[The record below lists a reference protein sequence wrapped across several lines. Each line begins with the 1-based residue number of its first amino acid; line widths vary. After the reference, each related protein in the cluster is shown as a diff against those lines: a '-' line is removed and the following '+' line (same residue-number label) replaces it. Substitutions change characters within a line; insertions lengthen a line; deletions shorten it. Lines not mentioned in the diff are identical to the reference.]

1 MTNQP
6 NPANARNDQS
16 AGQDK
21 VLTSEQPNS
30 TETERPFQSRPLT
43 QQVQQPPMAGAAAPQ
58 GQQAAPRPATA
69 APAAAAAPQPA
80 KPQGQPTPAQAQ
92 TAQAQAAQ
100 TPGQGAAAQAQA
112 PRPAAPQQA
121 QAQQP
126 LQAKPAQAQAAPA
139 QPLRAQPAGNVP
151 ATQPQPAPVPV
162 RPVAQAVAQPVARPA
177 PPQAAIPVRPT
188 VAIAQPRKRHWLLLV
203 SFFVIVVIPSILW
216 GVYLWTRAE
225 NQYVSSVGF
234 SVHKED
240 ATPTLD
246 LLGGLAPLAGG
257 SGSTSDTD
265 ILYEYIRSQDM
276 VEQIDEKLDLRSRFS
291 RDWPHDF
298 VFAFNPDGHI
308 EDLTKYWQRQVRV
321 LYDTSTQLITLR
333 VSAFSPED
341 AQAIAQAVFD
351 ESSDKINQL
360 SAIAREDSTRLA
372 TEELEKARLELTT
385 TRQAMTAFRMSSL
398 IVDPQADLAG
408 QMGVLSG
415 LQGQLAEA
423 LVAHD
428 LLMENARP
436 TDHRVTQSQQ
446 KIDALRR
453 LIDSERSKFG
463 NPGQGPEGESYAQ
476 LMAEYEK
483 LAVDREFAEGAY
495 RAARIN
501 YETALSDAQRKSRY
515 LAAHITPKIAQSSIE
530 PNRLW
535 LLAMVAGLLLV
546 GWSIMALVYY
556 SIRDRS

>member
-1 MTNQP
+1 MPPQGQAPAAQGAPAQP
-6 NPANARNDQS
+6 QQQRPAA
-16 AGQDK
+16 AGQP
-21 VLTSEQPNS
+21 Q
-30 TETERPFQSRPLT
+30 
-43 QQVQQPPMAGAAAPQ
+43 APQ
-58 GQQAAPRPATA
+58 GQQ
-69 APAAAAAPQPA
+69 PQA
-80 KPQGQPTPAQAQ
+80 KPTQGQPMQAQ
-92 TAQAQAAQ
+92 PMQA
-100 TPGQGAAAQAQA
+100 
-112 PRPAAPQQA
+112 
-121 QAQQP
+121 
-126 LQAKPAQAQAAPA
+126 QAKPAQPLQA
-139 QPLRAQPAGNVP
+139 QPLQAQPAGN
-151 ATQPQPAPVPV
+151 AVPV
-162 RPVAQAVAQPVARPA
+162 ARPQQQPIPVRPVAQPVAQAVAQPVARPA
-177 PPQAAIPVRPT
+177 PPQNATPIRPT
-188 VAIAQPRKRHWLLLV
+188 VAIAQPRKRHWLLLI
-203 SFFVIVVIPSILW
+203 SFIVIVVIPSILW
-216 GVYLWTRAE
+216 GIYLWTRAE
-225 NQYVSSVGF
+225 DQYVSSVGF

-240 ATPTLD
+240 SSPTID

-257 SGSTSDTD
+257 SGTTSDTD

-276 VEQIDEKLDLRSRFS
+276 VEKIDEKLDLRARFS
-291 RDWPHDF
+291 RDWPQDF
-298 VFAFNPDGHI
+298 VFAFNPAGHI
-308 EDLTKYWQRQVRV
+308 EDLTDYWQRQVRV

-333 VSAFSPED
+333 ISAFSPED
-341 AQAIAQAVFD
+341 AQEIAQAVFD
-351 ESSDKINQL
+351 ESSDKINEL
-360 SAIAREDSTRLA
+360 SAIAREDATRLA
-372 TEELEKARLELTT
+372 GAELEKARLELTT

-415 LQGQLAEA
+415 LQAQLAEA

-428 LLMENARP
+428 LLLENARP

-453 LIDSERSKFG
+453 LIDTERGKFG

-495 RAARIN
+495 RAARVN
-501 YETALSDAQRKSRY
+501 YEAATVEAQRKSRY

-530 PNRLW
+530 PARLW

>member
-21 VLTSEQPNS
+21 FLSSEQPNS

-43 QQVQQPPMAGAAAPQ
+43 QQVQQPPKAGAAAPQ
-58 GQQAAPRPATA
+58 GQQAAPHPATA
-69 APAAAAAPQPA
+69 APAAAAGQQPA
-80 KPQGQPTPAQAQ
+80 KPQGQ
-92 TAQAQAAQ
+92 TAPPPAQAAQ
-100 TPGQGAAAQAQA
+100 GQAQGAAAQPQA
-112 PRPAAPQQA
+112 PRPAAPQ

-126 LQAKPAQAQAAPA
+126 LQAKPAQAQAPQAQPA
-139 QPLRAQPAGNVP
+139 QAQSLRAQPAGNVP
-151 ATQPQPAPVPV
+151 AAQPQPAPVPA

-225 NQYVSSVGF
+225 NQYVSTVGF

-257 SGSTSDTD
+257 SGTTSDTD

-341 AQAIAQAVFD
+341 AQAIAQAAFD

-372 TEELEKARLELTT
+372 SEELEKARRELTT

-501 YETALSDAQRKSRY
+501 YEAALSDAQRKSRY

-530 PNRLW
+530 PNRYW